1 MSLPPHKKKKKKMRR
16 LLSHRNYAFSPSV
29 HIQITVSSVPE
40 KKYGSDVMQNNAESY
55 IMNAAFQCELGISN
69 GKLFICKSFVIS
81 EKMVA

>member
-1 MSLPPHKKKKKKMRR
+1 MSLPPHKKKKKIRR
-16 LLSHRNYAFSPSV
+16 LLSHQNYAFSPPI

-55 IMNAAFQCELGISN
+55 LMNATLQCELGISN

-81 EKMVA
+81 EKTVA